1 MQKICTKKIRKNKP
15 HTIGHMCKELQTIC
29 CDYDGGMAHSKH
41 TICSYSNKDINFP
54 NFEGN

>member
-41 TICSYSNKDINFP
+41 TVCRELKN
-54 NFEGN
+54 